1 VILFI
6 GQRPEEYIMSE
17 LERDYSDEDV
27 HAEVL
32 AGFHGDNWTEEDH
45 IQALGNAG
53 QMWLDMAQ
61 CTRIPTEDV
70 IEASQLIHSAGLSEE
85 FDAVFD
91 AVIATCGLVVD
102 GTNPAK
108 VMGFLYGLHTAGE
121 AAMDTFEFMRTIL
134 SDSPEGLEEEE

>member
-1 VILFI
+1 
-6 GQRPEEYIMSE
+6 MSE

-61 CTRIPTEDV
+61 CTSIPTEDV
-70 IEASQLIHSAGLSEE
+70 IAASQLIHS
-85 FDAVFD
+85 
-91 AVIATCGLVVD
+91 D